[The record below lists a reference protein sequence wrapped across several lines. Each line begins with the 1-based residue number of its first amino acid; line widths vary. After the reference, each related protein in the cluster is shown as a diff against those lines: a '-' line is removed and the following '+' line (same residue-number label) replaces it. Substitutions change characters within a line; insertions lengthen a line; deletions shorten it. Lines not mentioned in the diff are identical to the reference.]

1 MVRWSATVQGA
12 ALRNLFEDGVANPN
26 DNTPAYIHSVR
37 SAHLEHFGTI
47 LPRNFLNNYRRGA
60 TEYLTEL
67 AMRGAR
73 RAGAAAAPPA
83 APPARGVAAAAPPAH
98 RRVAFP
104 DGMYVD
110 TYVHTS

>member
-47 LPRNFLNNYRRGA
+47 LHTAELSEQLPSRR
-60 TEYLTEL
+60 Y
-67 AMRGAR
+67 
-73 RAGAAAAPPA
+73 
-83 APPARGVAAAAPPAH
+83 
-98 RRVAFP
+98 
-104 DGMYVD
+104 
-110 TYVHTS
+110 